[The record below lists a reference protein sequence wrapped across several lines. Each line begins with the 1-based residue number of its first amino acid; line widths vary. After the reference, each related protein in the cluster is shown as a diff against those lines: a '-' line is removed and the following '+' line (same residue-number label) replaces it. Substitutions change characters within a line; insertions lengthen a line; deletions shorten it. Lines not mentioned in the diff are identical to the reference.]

1 MSKENE
7 EVIENDDKV
16 DEIEDIVETKD
27 DDGNDTTDW
36 KALALNRQDSAK
48 KNQSIAEKRQ
58 GIAKRYKTKLEKFN
72 EKPDEK
78 PDKKEPPKSENKDG
92 LDYGQKA
99 FLIANG
105 IKGSKETDFVQGE
118 LKKAGGELDGLLE
131 NEYFK
136 DRLKEFREIN
146 KTSEATPKGTRSG
159 KSTDSIEYWMTK
171 PMEEV
176 PKELRTEV
184 VNAKLKKDKKKTHF
198 YNSD

>member
-7 EVIENDDKV
+7 VIEKDDKV
-16 DEIEDIVETKD
+16 EEVEDIVETKD

-36 KALALNRQDSAK
+36 KALAQSNNKLAK
-48 KNQSIAEKRQ
+48 DFSGKSK
-58 GIAKRYKTKLEKFN
+58 GIAQRYKTKMDKLKESLDEK
-72 EKPDEK
+72 KPDEIK
-78 PDKKEPPKSENKDG
+78 PPKSENKDG

-105 IKGSKETDFVQGE
+105 IKGSKETEFVQEE
-118 LKKAGGELDGLLE
+118 LEKAGGELDELLE

-159 KSTDSIEYWMTK
+159 KPTDSIDYWMTK

-176 PKELRTEV
+176 PKELRAKV
-184 VNAKLKKDKKKTHF
+184 VNAKLKKDANKENF

>member
-1 MSKENE
+1 MSKNE
-7 EVIENDDKV
+7 EDVVGDKADDKV
-16 DEIEDIVETKD
+16 EEVEDIVETQD

-36 KALALNRQDSAK
+36 KALAQSNNKLAK
-48 KNQSIAEKRQ
+48 DFSGKSK
-58 GIAKRYKTKLEKFN
+58 GIVQRYKTKMDKLKESLGDK
-72 EKPDEK
+72 K
-78 PDKKEPPKSENKDG
+78 PDKKEPSKSEDKDEF
-92 LDYGQKA
+92 DYGQKA

-105 IKGSKETDFVQGE
+105 IKGSKETDFVQEE
-118 LKKAGGELDGLLE
+118 LKKAGGNLDGLLE

-159 KSTDSIEYWMTK
+159 KSTDSIDYWMTK

-176 PKELRTEV
+176 PKELRAEV
-184 VNAKLKKDKKKTHF
+184 VNAKLKKDKKQKHF

>member
-7 EVIENDDKV
+7 VIVKDDDKV
-16 DEIEDIVETKD
+16 DEVEDIVETQD

-36 KALALNRQDSAK
+36 KALAQSNNKLAK
-48 KNQSIAEKRQ
+48 DFSGKNK
-58 GIAKRYKTKLEKFN
+58 GIVQRYKTKMDKLKEGLE
-72 EKPDEK
+72 EKK
-78 PDKKEPPKSENKDG
+78 PEDKKPPKPENKDG

-105 IKGSKETDFVQGE
+105 IKGSKETEFVQEE
-118 LKKAGGELDGLLE
+118 LEKAGGNLDGLLE

-136 DRLKEFREIN
+136 NRLEEFRELD
-146 KTSEATPKGTRSG
+146 KTSKATPKDTRSG
-159 KSTDSIEYWMTK
+159 KSTDSLDYWMTK

-176 PKELRTEV
+176 PKELRAKV
-184 VNAKLKKDKKKTHF
+184 VNAKLKKDANKENF

>member
-7 EVIENDDKV
+7 VIEKDDEKEVEV
-16 DEIEDIVETKD
+16 DDIVETKD
-27 DDGNDTTDW
+27 DEGNDTTDW
-36 KALALNRQDSAK
+36 KALALERQESAK
-48 KNQSIAEKRQ
+48 KNQ
-58 GIAKRYKTKLEKFN
+58 GIAKRYKTKLDKLKEAPEK
-72 EKPDEK
+72 KL
-78 PDKKEPPKSENKDG
+78 DKKDPPSKSENKDE

-105 IKGSKETDFVQGE
+105 IKGSKEADFVQEE
-118 LKKAGGELDGLLE
+118 LKKAGGELDELLE

-159 KSTDSIEYWMTK
+159 KPTDSIDYWMTK

-176 PKELRTEV
+176 PKELRAKV
-184 VNAKLKKDKKKTHF
+184 VNAKLKKDANKENF

>member
-7 EVIENDDKV
+7 VIEKDDEKEVEV
-16 DEIEDIVETKD
+16 DDIVETKD

-36 KALALNRQDSAK
+36 KALALERQESAK
-48 KNQSIAEKRQ
+48 KNQ
-58 GIAKRYKTKLEKFN
+58 GIAKRYKTKLNKLKEAPEK
-72 EKPDEK
+72 K
-78 PDKKEPPKSENKDG
+78 PDKKDPPSKSENKDEF
-92 LDYGQKA
+92 DYGQKA

-105 IKGSKETDFVQGE
+105 IKGSKETEFVEEE
-118 LKKAGGELDGLLE
+118 LKKAGGNLDGLLE

-159 KSTDSIEYWMTK
+159 KSTDSIDYWMTK

-176 PKELRTEV
+176 PKELRAEV
-184 VNAKLKKDKKKTHF
+184 VNAKLEKDKKKTHF